1 MSSLISPRGYQ
12 EMRKGAAMA
21 QETIKKAPSL
31 SEYAYEEIKHAIE
44 RGVYPPGA
52 KLITQ
57 EIADRLNAEG
67 YADAVPQHG
76 IFVKKLSVKMIR
88 DTLELRLMIEL
99 FSVDAVIRNM
109 VFDSDAVQELRSAVE
124 GYQDIGPRDYD
135 KAMKNEANFHSIII
149 RLAQNAEI
157 LRVYQSSRCIETTYQ
172 MYRMANME
180 LATVQNAYQEHVRI
194 VELLEAGNQAG
205 VKALLEKHIQLPLN
219 MLNWLVNTG
228 RTTGTISP

>member
-1 MSSLISPRGYQ
+1 
-12 EMRKGAAMA
+12 MA

-57 EIADRLNAEG
+57 EIADRLGISRTPVVAAVNRLTAEG

-135 KAMKNEANFHSIII
+135 KAMKTEANFHSIII

-205 VKALLEKHIQLPLN
+205 VKALLDKHIQLPLN

>member
-1 MSSLISPRGYQ
+1 
-12 EMRKGAAMA
+12 MA

-57 EIADRLNAEG
+57 EIADRLGISRTPVVAAVNRLTAEG

-109 VFDSDAVQELRSAVE
+109 VFDSDAV
-124 GYQDIGPRDYD
+124 
-135 KAMKNEANFHSIII
+135 
-149 RLAQNAEI
+149 
-157 LRVYQSSRCIETTYQ
+157 
-172 MYRMANME
+172 
-180 LATVQNAYQEHVRI
+180 
-194 VELLEAGNQAG
+194 
-205 VKALLEKHIQLPLN
+205 
-219 MLNWLVNTG
+219 
-228 RTTGTISP
+228 

>member
-1 MSSLISPRGYQ
+1 
-12 EMRKGAAMA
+12 MA

-57 EIADRLNAEG
+57 EIADRLGINRLTAEG

-135 KAMKNEANFHSIII
+135 KAMKTEANFHSIII

>member
-1 MSSLISPRGYQ
+1 MR
-12 EMRKGAAMA
+12 EMVLKTDMLNM
-21 QETIKKAPSL
+21 QVYNLLKK
-31 SEYAYEEIKHAIE
+31 EILQHRIPQGE
-44 RGVYPPGA
+44 RLVDSQ
-52 KLITQ
+52 L
-57 EIADRLNAEG
+57 ADRFGISRTPVVAAVNRLTAEG

-135 KAMKNEANFHSIII
+135 KAMKTEANFHSIII

>member
-1 MSSLISPRGYQ
+1 M
-12 EMRKGAAMA
+12 
-21 QETIKKAPSL
+21 
-31 SEYAYEEIKHAIE
+31 
-44 RGVYPPGA
+44 
-52 KLITQ
+52 
-57 EIADRLNAEG
+57 
-67 YADAVPQHG
+67 
-76 IFVKKLSVKMIR
+76 
-88 DTLELRLMIEL
+88 
-99 FSVDAVIRNM
+99 DAVIRNM

-135 KAMKNEANFHSIII
+135 KAMKTEANFHSIII

-157 LRVYQSSRCIETTYQ
+157 LRVYQSSRCIVTAYH

>member
-1 MSSLISPRGYQ
+1 
-12 EMRKGAAMA
+12 MA

-57 EIADRLNAEG
+57 EIADRLGISRTPVVAAVNRLTAEG

-109 VFDSDAVQELRSAVE
+109 VLTPMQSRSCAA
-124 GYQDIGPRDYD
+124 PWR
-135 KAMKNEANFHSIII
+135 AI
-149 RLAQNAEI
+149 RTSAPEI
-157 LRVYQSSRCIETTYQ
+157 TT
-172 MYRMANME
+172 R
-180 LATVQNAYQEHVRI
+180 
-194 VELLEAGNQAG
+194 
-205 VKALLEKHIQLPLN
+205 P
-219 MLNWLVNTG
+219 
-228 RTTGTISP
+228 

>member
-1 MSSLISPRGYQ
+1 
-12 EMRKGAAMA
+12 
-21 QETIKKAPSL
+21 
-31 SEYAYEEIKHAIE
+31 
-44 RGVYPPGA
+44 
-52 KLITQ
+52 
-57 EIADRLNAEG
+57 
-67 YADAVPQHG
+67 
-76 IFVKKLSVKMIR
+76 VKKLSVKMIR

-135 KAMKNEANFHSIII
+135 KAMKTEANFHSIII